1 MPSLTGASGD
11 NAQDRPPLAAGCL
24 RAGLFAIETP
34 KGVGGRVSTPPSPL
48 NLTYRDVALK
58 IFDPTRDPGEPP
70 RQEVFLTYDRHT
82 RPTPRHG

>member
-1 MPSLTGASGD
+1 MLRIAP
-11 NAQDRPPLAAGCL
+11 PWPLAVSGLDFL
-24 RAGLFAIETP
+24 RS
-34 KGVGGRVSTPPSPL
+34 KHQRVGGRVSTPPSPL